1 MDFGRKMIPIYKPY
15 LPSNSLKYAHE
26 AIDSTW
32 ISSSGRYLEKATE
45 LLADYLGTKYVQLVN
60 NGTSATHLVSKAVSF
75 KDPNINKII
84 LPNNVYVAAWNSFLY
99 DKEHELILKEP
110 SLSTWNIDLENDI
123 PLDETTAVCFVH
135 NLGNIINV
143 PKFMRENPGVVCI
156 EDNCE
161 GLSGE
166 YEGHKSGTK
175 SLASSLSFFG
185 NKTITSG
192 EGGAVVVA
200 DEDTYEYLKC
210 IQGQGQSKERYVHS
224 YLGYNYRMTNIQAA
238 ILTGQLEIIS
248 EILEMKSGLFNFYRD
263 GLSSVDGVSL
273 QSQEEGTTHSNWMF
287 SVRIHG
293 SSGYEESS
301 RFLSERGI
309 ETRPMFYPS
318 SRHDHIRESS
328 LVTKGTETNS
338 EILNRECIMLPS
350 FPELKKKEL
359 THIVESIK
367 SLATKV
373 QSQR

>member
-1 MDFGRKMIPIYKPY
+1 MIPIYKPY
-15 LPSNSLKYAHE
+15 LPSNSLRYAHE

-32 ISSSGRYLEKATE
+32 ISSSGKFLEKATE
-45 LLADYLGTKYVQLVN
+45 LLSEYLGTSYVQLVN
-60 NGTSATHLVSKAVSF
+60 NGTSATHLVSKALVY
-75 KDPNINKII
+75 KHPNINKII

-99 DKEHELILKEP
+99 DKEFDIALGEP
-110 SLSTWNIDLENDI
+110 NLSTWNIDLESCP
-123 PLDETTAVCFVH
+123 PLDADMAVCFVH
-135 NLGNIINV
+135 NLGNIVNV
-143 PKFMRENPGVVCI
+143 PKFMRENPGVVCV

-166 YEGHKSGTK
+166 YEGNKSGTK

-224 YLGYNYRMTNIQAA
+224 HLGYNYRMTNVQAA
-238 ILTGQLEIIS
+238 ILAGQLEIIS
-248 EILEMKSGLFNFYRD
+248 EILEMKSGLFNFYRE

-273 QSQEEGTTHSNWMF
+273 QRQEEGTAHSNWMF

-293 SSGYEESS
+293 SSGYEDSS
-301 RFLSERGI
+301 RFLCERGI

-318 SRHDHIRESS
+318 SKHDHIKASS
-328 LVTKGTETNS
+328 LVAKGTETNA
-338 EILNRECIMLPS
+338 EILNRECIILPS
-350 FPELKKKEL
+350 FPELSKKEL
-359 THIVESIK
+359 DHIVESIK
-367 SLATKV
+367 SLAIKV

>member
-1 MDFGRKMIPIYKPY
+1 MIPIYKPY
-15 LPSNSLKYAHE
+15 LPPKSLKYAHE

-60 NGTSATHLVSKAVSF
+60 NGTSATHLVSKAVSYNN
-75 KDPNINKII
+75 PNISKIVF
-84 LPNNVYVAAWNSFLY
+84 PNNVYVAAWNSFLY
-99 DKEHELILKEP
+99 DKEYKIILKEP
-110 SLSTWNIDLENDI
+110 SLSTWNIDLERGI
-123 PLDETTAVCFVH
+123 PLDDTTAVCFVH
-135 NLGNIINV
+135 NLGNIVNV
-143 PKFMRENPGVVCI
+143 PKFMRDNPGIVCV

-200 DEDTYEYLKC
+200 DKDTYEYLKC
-210 IQGQGQSKERYVHS
+210 IQGQGQGKERYIHNH
-224 YLGYNYRMTNIQAA
+224 LGYNYRMTNIQAA
-238 ILTGQLEIIS
+238 ILTGQLEMIS
-248 EILEMKSGLFNFYRD
+248 EILEMKSELFNFYREN
-263 GLSSVDGVSL
+263 LSSIDGISL
-273 QSQEEGTTHSNWMF
+273 QKQEKDTTHSNWMF

-293 SSGYEESS
+293 SGGYEDSA

-318 SRHDHIRESS
+318 SRHEHIKHSS
-328 LVTKGTETNS
+328 AVTSGTETNAK
-338 EILNRECIMLPS
+338 ILNRECIILPS
-350 FPELKKKEL
+350 FPELSKKDS
-359 THIVESIK
+359 IQVVESVK
-367 SLATKV
+367 SLAREI
-373 QSQR
+373 QNQR